1 MRRIH
6 KGLVVAVS
14 TVALAVAGCGSETST
29 GSSSSAPST
38 GGEKGTLTLGATL
51 DIQGWNPTTQP
62 GYQSWAH
69 EAVWDQLVKCDA
81 NGKATPDIADT
92 FEVTDNNATFKAHI
106 REGQK
111 FSDGTPVDSAAVKAS
126 FEYVAKNGQ
135 SVADYKGIKIDTPD
149 AQNISITWPEPQGP
163 VMANKVCSSED
174 RACCVAE
181 GRQVR
186 PACRFGSVPPRCG
199 EVDHRLGLLVHQERK
214 PLGHGELPVQEPGGQ
229 GHHQRHRSGLGTSR
243 RTRSTPS
250 SSSSPRSTRS
260 RRPAWT
266 SSASRARP
274 RD

>member
-1 MRRIH
+1 MS
-6 KGLVVAVS
+6 VAVS
-14 TVALAVAGCGSETST
+14 TVALAVAGCGSEIRHR
-29 GSSSSAPST
+29 ARPRRHAST
-38 GGEKGTLTLGATL
+38 GGGKGTLTLGATL

-92 FEVTDNNATFKAHI
+92 FEVTDKNATFKAHI

-163 VMANKVCSSED
+163 VMANKVCSPKI
-174 RACCVAE
+174 APACVAE

-186 PACRFGSVPPRCG
+186 RSLSVRVRTSSMRRSRPPGSVYSFTKN
-199 EVDHRLGLLVHQERK
+199 EK

-229 GHHQRHRSGLGTSR
+229 GHHQRHRSGLGAEDGPDR
-243 RTRSTPS
+243 RHPRRR
-250 SSSSPRSTRS
+250 SPRSTRS